1 MDDLIVTYTVS
12 VVEDLATSGDDPD
25 AFDATDFLEMMSA
38 YLPETAGVIT
48 EAEVVAWVT
57 PLSEEVRRGGQTGQ
71 SRLRDKASS
80 NKYLMTMSLLR
91 FQSPSQPWT

>member
-1 MDDLIVTYTVS
+1 MRSDLDELIVTYTVS

-38 YLPETAGVIT
+38 YLPETAGVLT

-57 PLSEEVRRGGQTGQ
+57 PLAEEVRRGEQTGQ
-71 SRLRDKASS
+71 SRHETKLVATSI
-80 NKYLMTMSLLR
+80 
-91 FQSPSQPWT
+91 